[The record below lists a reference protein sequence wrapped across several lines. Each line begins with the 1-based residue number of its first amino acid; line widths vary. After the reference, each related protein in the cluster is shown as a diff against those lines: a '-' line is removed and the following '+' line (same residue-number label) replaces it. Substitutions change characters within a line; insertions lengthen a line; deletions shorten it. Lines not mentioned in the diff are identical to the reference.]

1 MLQSG
6 IIQFFTVLS
15 ILTRLIYCNPTN
27 FLTDIAVHTN
37 FKNFKFFKKRTL
49 IKEISIMRAVI
60 TGVSHFVP
68 TQKLTNKDLEKMVET
83 NDEWIV
89 SRTGIKER
97 RILGKDK
104 GTSYMC
110 VKAAN
115 KLLKQ
120 TNTEA
125 DELDLIIVATST
137 PDMPVPPTATFV
149 QKELN
154 ASKCW
159 GFDIN
164 AACSGF
170 IYALATGSQFIET
183 GKHKKVMVIGA
194 DKMSSILN
202 YGDRNTC
209 LLFGDGGGA
218 VLLEASDEDDLGVE
232 DFIFHI
238 DGSGIKYLNV
248 PAGGSL
254 MPASYETVD
263 KKKHCVY
270 QEGKK
275 IFKYAVNEMADISIE
290 VLSKNELKNKD
301 IKLLIP
307 HQANRRIIN
316 AVSKKIG
323 LSDDQV
329 VINIEKYG
337 NTTAGTI
344 PIAMSEAYQKKMMSK
359 GDWILISTFGAGFTS
374 GSLLLKWAVD

>member
-1 MLQSG
+1 
-6 IIQFFTVLS
+6 
-15 ILTRLIYCNPTN
+15 
-27 FLTDIAVHTN
+27 
-37 FKNFKFFKKRTL
+37 
-49 IKEISIMRAVI
+49 MRAVI
-60 TGVSHFVP
+60 TGASHFVP
-68 TQKLTNKDLEKMVET
+68 AKKLTNKDLEQMVET
-83 NDEWIV
+83 SDEWIV

-97 RILGKDK
+97 RILEKNK
-104 GTSYMC
+104 GTSYMA
-110 VKAAN
+110 VKAAE

-120 TNTEA
+120 TNTMA
-125 DELDLIIVATST
+125 DEIDLIIVATST
-137 PDMPVPPTATFV
+137 PDMPVPPTAAFV
-149 QKELN
+149 QTELN
-154 ASKCW
+154 ASNCW

-183 GKHKKVMVIGA
+183 GTHKKVMVIGV

-202 YGDRNTC
+202 YEDRNTC

-218 VLLEASDEDDLGVE
+218 IMLEASDEDDIGVK

-254 MPASYETVD
+254 KPASHDTVD
-263 KKKHCVY
+263 KKEHCVY

-275 IFKYAVNEMADISIE
+275 IFKYAVNEMSDISI
-290 VLSKNELKNKD
+290 KIAKRNGIKNKD
-301 IKLLIP
+301 LKLLIP
-307 HQANRRIIN
+307 HQANRRIID
-316 AVSKKIG
+316 AVAKKIG
-323 LSDDQV
+323 LTENQV

-344 PIAMSEAYQKKMMSK
+344 PIAMSESYQKKMMQK
-359 GDWILISTFGAGFTS
+359 GDWIIISTFGAGFTS